1 MKSKSLLA
9 RKLKQLRSCKNVTS
23 EEVAL
28 AIGIKPA
35 TYRRYEIDTNPK
47 RETFVKLADYFEV
60 PIDYLVSN
68 DEAMDF
74 RVDCTQKYINKETQG
89 ISNFELLMLKKIRA
103 LSEDKLGELI
113 KFLDSAE

>member
-9 RKLKQLRSCKNVTS
+9 RKLKQLRSYKNVTS
-23 EEVAL
+23 EEVAK

-47 RETFVKLADYFEV
+47 RETFVKLAEYFEV
-60 PIDYLVSN
+60 PIDYLVNNQDAYELKVS
-68 DEAMDF
+68 
-74 RVDCTQKYINKETQG
+74 CTSESFVRETPD
-89 ISNFELLMLKKIRA
+89 ISNFELLMIKRIRA
-103 LSEDKLGELI
+103 LSEDKLAELL